1 MDSSLMV
8 WHFKPQSRAYRFVG
22 HKVLLLLLLLFY
34 LYYRMPFILLI
45 SHRLVILWHQ
55 LHEIRQLD
63 CGYLACTTC
72 ATHLF
77 IYYLPLSLSF
87 YSKGEST
94 VFKAHTASVRHV
106 QFSLDGQSLL
116 TASDDKTV
124 KVTCDYTSGGHFGN
138 FNPYHYKIKWLLP
151 HV

>member
-1 MDSSLMV
+1 MYDMCNSFI
-8 WHFKPQSRAYRFVG
+8 H
-22 HKVLLLLLLLFY
+22 LL
-34 LYYRMPFILLI
+34 P
-45 SHRLVILWHQ
+45 H
-55 LHEIRQLD
+55 
-63 CGYLACTTC
+63 
-72 ATHLF
+72 
-77 IYYLPLSLSF
+77 PLSLSL

-138 FNPYHYKIKWLLP
+138 FNPYHYKIKWLFNAYYGQIPLSWFI
-151 HV
+151 